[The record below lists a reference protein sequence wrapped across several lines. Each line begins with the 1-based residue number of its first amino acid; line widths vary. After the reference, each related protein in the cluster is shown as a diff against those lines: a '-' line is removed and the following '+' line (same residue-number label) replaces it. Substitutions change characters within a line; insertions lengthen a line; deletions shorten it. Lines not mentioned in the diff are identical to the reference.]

1 VKNLNT
7 GNYHVRGTSPSSVLD
22 ETDFDDRHDRHVNEA
37 SGLLPEGAGLRRMLG
52 FDNSGAVEDILR
64 RALMNPIK
72 EMTENQGKRIRGQL
86 VPLGFRLLSDT
97 GGYSAVARRRCR
109 ICAEVVELIHA
120 GSLIVDDI
128 EDGSVTRR
136 GRPALHVQYG
146 LPVALNA
153 GNWLYFLPLELL
165 NDLRLPRDQL
175 LCIYQY
181 YHRTLLRAHF
191 GQALDLGGRVDAL
204 SQYQI
209 HEVCLA
215 SMRLKTGALMGFAVT
230 LGGWLAGASERV
242 LSILYEFGSELG
254 VALQMFDDVGN
265 VMSDIDPAKRYE
277 DIFLYR
283 PSWIWACAAR
293 RASGQEFD
301 EFVSAA
307 RALPEADALQQW
319 LKRHRL
325 IEHAR
330 ELAWNRLSP
339 LFDRLQEELEAEQI
353 QCSKDAL
360 GELYELGRNIAVAY
374 G

>member
-1 VKNLNT
+1 M
-7 GNYHVRGTSPSSVLD
+7 SPPPVLD
-22 ETDFDDRHDRHVNEA
+22 QADPGYKRGLDLNEA
-37 SGLLPEGAGLRRMLG
+37 SSLLPEGAALARMLG
-52 FDNSGAVEDILR
+52 FDNSPAVEDILR
-64 RALMNPIK
+64 RALMNPVK
-72 EMTENQGKRIRGQL
+72 EMTANKGKRIRGRL
-86 VPLGFRLLSDT
+86 VTIGFRLLSPS
-97 GGYSAVARRRCR
+97 GGYSALARRRCR
-109 ICAEVVELIHA
+109 TCAEVVELIHA

-128 EDGSVTRR
+128 EDGSVIRR
-136 GRPALHVQYG
+136 GRPTLHVQYG
-146 LPVALNA
+146 IPVALNA

-165 NDLRLPRDQL
+165 GQLDLPRDEL
-175 LCIYQY
+175 LCMYQH

-204 SQYQI
+204 SQHQI
-209 HEVCLA
+209 YEVCLA

-265 VMSDIDPAKRYE
+265 VMDKTAPAKRYE
-277 DIFLYR
+277 DIVLCR

-293 RASGQEFD
+293 RASGREFD

-307 RALPEADALQQW
+307 RALPQADALQQW
-319 LKRHRL
+319 LNRHHL

-330 ELAWNRLSP
+330 ELAWNRLTR
-339 LFDRLQEELEAEQI
+339 LCDRLQEELQAEQVP
-353 QCSKDAL
+353 CSKYAL
-360 GELYELGRNIAVAY
+360 RQLVDLGRAIAVAY

>member
-7 GNYHVRGTSPSSVLD
+7 DNYHGRRMSPPPVLD
-22 ETDFDDRHDRHVNEA
+22 ESDFGDTAGRELDEA
-37 SGLLPEGAGLRRMLG
+37 IDLLPEGAALGRMLG
-52 FDNSGAVEDILR
+52 FDNSPAVEDILR

-72 EMTENQGKRIRGQL
+72 EMTANKGKQIRGQL
-86 VPLGFRLLSDT
+86 VTLGFRLLSAPGD
-97 GGYSAVARRRCR
+97 YSAVARRRCR
-109 ICAEVVELIHA
+109 TCAEVVELIHA

-128 EDGSVTRR
+128 EDGSLIRR

-165 NDLRLPRDQL
+165 NQLDLPRDAL
-175 LCIYQY
+175 LCMYRH

-204 SQYQI
+204 PQQQI
-209 HEVCLA
+209 HEVCMA

-230 LGGWLAGASERV
+230 LGGWLAGASERA
-242 LSILYEFGSELG
+242 LAILYEFGSELG

-265 VMSDIDPAKRYE
+265 VMDKTDPAKRYE
-277 DIFLYR
+277 DIVLCR

-293 RASGQEFD
+293 RASPREFD

-307 RALPEADALQQW
+307 RALPHADALHQW
-319 LKRHRL
+319 LNRHHL
-325 IEHAR
+325 VEHAR
-330 ELAWNRLSP
+330 ELAWNRLIR
-339 LFDRLQEELEAEQI
+339 LFDSLEEELQAERVP
-353 QCSKDAL
+353 CSKDAL
-360 GELYELGRNIAVAY
+360 RRLGDLGRAIAVAY